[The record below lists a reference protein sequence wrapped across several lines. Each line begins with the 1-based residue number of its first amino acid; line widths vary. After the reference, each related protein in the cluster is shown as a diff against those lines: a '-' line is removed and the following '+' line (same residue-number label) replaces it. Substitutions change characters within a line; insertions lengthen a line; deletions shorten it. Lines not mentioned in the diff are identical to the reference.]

1 MAQMTPQRGNGT
13 GAMVIENEKGEARN
27 WMRIGGIIG
36 LLVFCAGVGGAV
48 YAGGAGMAEKASRES
63 VDALRSQADARLDA
77 LEQERAATLA
87 RLKSID
93 EKLDNIESKLNR
105 LIPWPP

>member
-13 GAMVIENEKGEARN
+13 GPIVLENEKREARN

-48 YAGGAGMAEKASRES
+48 YAGGASRES